1 MVDLQTVTLLVQIIG
16 VSATAIAAVIGVSNY
31 IKSNKRAEEARKRD
45 LETRQAQLFMQI
57 QDKITSQAYLENLFE
72 FLSADWKTPED
83 YKKMYGFN
91 TKTEA
96 KVSSVGYPLES
107 IGVLVKKGLIDVSLV
122 DDLMSWIIISFYERY
137 LPVLDED
144 RKINP
149 ASGEWV
155 EFLYNEVKAIRDK
168 QHPGLKSVLQ

>member
-1 MVDLQTVTLLVQIIG
+1 MVELVELQ
-16 VSATAIAAVIGVSNY
+16 AIAYIAQIVGVVGTLTAAFIAVRSYLNA
-31 IKSNKRAEEARKRD
+31 NKRAEEARKRE

-72 FLSADWKTPED
+72 FLSADWKTAED
-83 YKKMYGFN
+83 YKKMYGLN

-96 KVSSVGYPLES
+96 KVSAVGYPLES

-144 RKINP
+144 RKSNP
-149 ASGEWV
+149 ASGEFV
-155 EFLYNEVKAIRDK
+155 EYLYSEVKAIRDK
-168 QHPGLKSVLQ
+168 QHPKHV